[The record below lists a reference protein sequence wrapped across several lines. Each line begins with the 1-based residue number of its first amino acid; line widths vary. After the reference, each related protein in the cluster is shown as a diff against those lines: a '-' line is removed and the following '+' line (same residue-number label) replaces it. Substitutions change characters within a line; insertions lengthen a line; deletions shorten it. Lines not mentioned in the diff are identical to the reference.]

1 MKLGRIWSFTPKGL
15 VEIRIWNWHQTKIFQ
30 KISLCLG
37 ADSFLC
43 RYPAERKIESGKKS
57 ATNFFNVRDA
67 LLIFVRHAHGHS
79 TLCLWH
85 YVRTDQAL
93 KKFNGFKRFSTCLL
107 HSKLQQVCFVNSICF
122 DNFICYDNFICLLS
136 YLLHYLV
143 CK

>member
-1 MKLGRIWSFTPKGL
+1 MGHNIGHSN
-15 VEIRIWNWHQTKIFQ
+15 VEDLRGISHITCHRTKYCQ
-30 KISLCLG
+30 NTSLCTG

-79 TLCLWH
+79 TLSLWH

-93 KKFNGFKRFSTCLL
+93 KKFNEFKSFSTCLL
-107 HSKLQQVCFVNSICF
+107 DSKL
-122 DNFICYDNFICLLS
+122 
-136 YLLHYLV
+136 
-143 CK
+143 